1 MSKTLYKFQVS
12 IDCHSADMGAN
23 IVTSVRFDGKIYA
36 KGSPLSCVEDI
47 ENSLN
52 FNITFGYND
61 IECGVEREGPGVYS
75 NEVVIQHHGMK
86 FLIPNSWA
94 YKELLN
100 PDKFKYSEKTT
111 KIWKK
116 SPSGHNNH
124 RSFSFSQNL
133 SNVKNFNF

>member
-1 MSKTLYKFQVS
+1 MV
-12 IDCHSADMGAN
+12 AN
-23 IVTSVRFDGKIYA
+23 IVTSTRFDGKIYA

-86 FLIPNSWA
+86 FLIPDSWL
-94 YKELLN
+94 YMELLN
-100 PDKFKYSEKTT
+100 PDKFKYSEKTK
-111 KIWKK
+111 KIWKNI
-116 SPSGHNNH
+116 PVDTIIT
-124 RSFSFSQNL
+124 RFSVL
-133 SNVKNFNF
+133 VKI

>member
-1 MSKTLYKFQVS
+1 MCVLDLSQTLYKFQVS
-12 IDCHSADMGAN
+12 IDCHSADMVAN
-23 IVTSVRFDGKIYA
+23 IVTSTRFDGKIYA

-86 FLIPNSWA
+86 FLIPNSLIHT
-94 YKELLN
+94 YMKLLN
-100 PDKFKYSEKTT
+100 PDKFKDSEKTT
-111 KIWKK
+111 K
-116 SPSGHNNH
+116 
-124 RSFSFSQNL
+124 F
-133 SNVKNFNF
+133 

>member
-1 MSKTLYKFQVS
+1 MNKNITSIISAPSNSTTQFTLLDLSQTLYKFQVS
-12 IDCHSADMGAN
+12 IDCHSADMVAN
-23 IVTSVRFDGKIYA
+23 IVTSTRFDGKIYA

-86 FLIPNSWA
+86 FLIPDS
-94 YKELLN
+94 
-100 PDKFKYSEKTT
+100 
-111 KIWKK
+111 
-116 SPSGHNNH
+116 
-124 RSFSFSQNL
+124 
-133 SNVKNFNF
+133 